1 MRWRGLRRSQNV
13 EDRRGLGSGLGGRG
27 IRLPLIGG
35 GKGIGFVIILVL
47 ALIFGGPELVLNL
60 LSGGSGGTDVPSD
73 TSPSQQQRTPGSSS
87 PTDEGEEFV
96 TAILGSTEDVW
107 TGLFEGG
114 AGGYRAP
121 RLVLF
126 ENTVES
132 ACGLASSATGPFYCP
147 GDQQLYLDLSFF
159 RDLSRMGAPG
169 DFAQAYVIGHEV
181 GHHVQTLSGTAAQ
194 VRAIQGESGD
204 ERIANRLQVAMEL
217 QADCYAGV
225 WAYHANRL
233 MDRALLEPGDMQEG
247 LAAAAAI
254 GDDRLQRNAGRQV
267 SPESFTHGSSAERQR
282 WLETGLGSGDPEA
295 CDTFASVAGS

>member
-1 MRWRGLRRSQNV
+1 MQWRGLRRSQNV
-13 EDRRGLGSGLGGRG
+13 EDRRGLGSGMGGSG
-27 IRLPLIGG
+27 LRLPFIGG
-35 GKGIGFVIILVL
+35 GKGIGFVVILVL

-60 LSGGSGGTDVPSD
+60 LSGGGRTDVPSEG
-73 TSPSQQQRTPGSSS
+73 SPSYDQRAPGTSG
-87 PTDEGEEFV
+87 PTDEGEDFV

-114 AGGYRAP
+114 GYRAP

-126 ENTVES
+126 DDNVQS

-147 GDQQLYLDLSFF
+147 GDQKLYLDMSFF
-159 RDLSRMGAPG
+159 RDLARMGGPG

-194 VRAIQGESGD
+194 VRAIQGEAGD
-204 ERIANRLQVAMEL
+204 ATVANRLQVAMEL

-225 WAYHANRL
+225 WAHHANRM
-233 MDRALLEPGDMQEG
+233 MDRALLEPGDVDEG

-254 GDDRLQRNAGRQV
+254 GDDRLQRSAGRRV
-267 SPESFTHGSSAERQR
+267 TPESFTHGSSADRQR
-282 WLETGLGSGDPEA
+282 WLQAGLASGDPEA